1 MVIRI
6 ILAIALIALA
16 AGFIFFA
23 GNVIWL
29 GTREFFRIYGPSSKK
44 PATPPA
50 APAPSGSAPAS
61 AP

>member
-1 MVIRI
+1 MVVRI
-6 ILAIALIALA
+6 IITIALIALA

-29 GTREFFRIYGPSSKK
+29 GTREFFRIYGPGSKK
-44 PATPPA
+44 PAMPPA
-50 APAPSGSAPAS
+50 APAPSGSTPVS